1 MQLFA
6 LTISLGLAG
15 STLALGAEQDKEER
29 PMSTEITPTAAAL
42 EDRGPKGR
50 LLFGLIPGGLSG
62 FGLPEDTTENQVPPR
77 VARDVQWEV
86 ARRWGVDPDRVR
98 LRFGL
103 VSGAVPSR
111 VSAVRILGTGT
122 KGHWVALLSPTNADL
137 TPARV
142 RVRAGVER
150 LEPVAGK
157 ALTRGAVLG
166 PEDIVYESAVVW
178 GSPRSEAPRV
188 EPGWVV
194 HRQLRK
200 GEALKEPAVS
210 APNAVTSGRE
220 VEIVWKRGAV
230 AVSLT
235 GVALGSGPVGAEVR
249 VRTESGRQLRG
260 VAQEP
265 GVVVVGTSLRPETK

>member
-15 STLALGAEQDKEER
+15 SLLAGGAEQDKEGQ
-29 PMSTEITPTAAAL
+29 PMPTEITPAADL
-42 EDRGPKGR
+42 EDAAPRGR

-62 FGLPEDTTENQVPPR
+62 FGIPEDTTENQVSPR

-86 ARRWGVDPDRVR
+86 ARRWGVDPDQVR

-103 VSGAVPSR
+103 VSGAVPGR
-111 VSAVRILGTGT
+111 ISAVRILGTGT
-122 KGHWVALLSPTNADL
+122 NGHWVALLSPANASL

-150 LEPVAGK
+150 LEPVAGN
-157 ALTRGAVLG
+157 ALTRGAVLSS
-166 PEDIVYESAVVW
+166 EDIAYESAVVW

-194 HRQLRK
+194 HRHLRK

-230 AVSLT
+230 AVSLS
-235 GVALGSGPVGAEVR
+235 GVALGSGPAGTEVR
-249 VRTESGRQLRG
+249 VRTESGRQLQG
-260 VAQEP
+260 IAQEA
-265 GVVVVGTSLRPETK
+265 GVVVVGASIRPEAK

>member
-1 MQLFA
+1 M
-6 LTISLGLAG
+6 
-15 STLALGAEQDKEER
+15 
-29 PMSTEITPTAAAL
+29 PTETTPTTL
-42 EDRGPKGR
+42 EEVTPKGR

-62 FGLPEDTTENQVPPR
+62 FGSAEDTTENQVSPR

-103 VSGAVPSR
+103 VSGSVPAR
-111 VSAVRILGTGT
+111 ISAVRILGTGS
-122 KGHWVALLSPTNADL
+122 KGHWVALLAPSNANL

-150 LEPVAGK
+150 LEPVAGSS
-157 ALTRGAVLG
+157 LTRGSVLRS
-166 PEDIVYESAVVW
+166 EDIVYESAVVW

-210 APNAVTSGRE
+210 APDAVKSGRE

-230 AVSLT
+230 AVSMT
-235 GVALGSGPVGAEVR
+235 GVALGSGPVGAEVS
-249 VRTESGRQLRG
+249 VRTETGRQLRG
-260 VAQEP
+260 VAQES
-265 GVVVVGTSLRPETK
+265 GIVVVGAALRPSVR